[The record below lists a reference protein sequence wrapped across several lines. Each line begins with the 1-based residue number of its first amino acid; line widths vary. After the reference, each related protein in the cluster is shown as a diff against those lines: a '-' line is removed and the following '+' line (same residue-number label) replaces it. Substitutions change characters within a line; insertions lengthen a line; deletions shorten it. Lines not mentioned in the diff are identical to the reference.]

1 MPESEVRVAPWEE
14 VTIDLIGPWKVKV
27 GSKVCEF
34 NALTCIDTVSNLV
47 ELVRIDNK
55 TATHIRDKFSQ
66 TWLCRYPRPIRCVHD
81 KGGEFIDREFQWL
94 LEMFSIKDICSTSTS
109 KNPQSNAIC
118 ERMHQTVEN
127 VLRILVHSNP
137 TNNMSSVKDIV
148 DDALAT
154 AMHAMRTTVATTL
167 GIAPGGALVFSR
179 DMFLNVPLIAEWQA
193 IARNREHHVNENLR
207 RANKKRRPFDYAVGQ
222 RVLKKVHNPTKLGV
236 RTEGPY
242 TIERV
247 HVNGNLTIQLCS
259 GVTERINIRRV
270 IPYR

>member
-1 MPESEVRVAPWEE
+1 
-14 VTIDLIGPWKVKV
+14 
-27 GSKVCEF
+27 
-34 NALTCIDTVSNLV
+34 
-47 ELVRIDNK
+47 
-55 TATHIRDKFSQ
+55 
-66 TWLCRYPRPIRCVHD
+66 
-81 KGGEFIDREFQWL
+81 
-94 LEMFSIKDICSTSTS
+94 MFSIKDICSTS

-127 VLRILVHSNP
+127 ILRILVHSNP
-137 TNNMSSVKDIV
+137 PNNMSSAKDIV

-167 GIAPGGALVFSR
+167 GSAPGALAFSR
-179 DMFLNVPLIAEWQA
+179 DMFLNVSLIADWQA
-193 IARNREHHVNENLR
+193 IAREHHVHENLR
-207 RANKKRRPFDYAVGQ
+207 RANKKRRQFDYAFGQ
-222 RVLKKVHNPTKLGV
+222 HVLKKVHDPTKLGV

-247 HVNGNLTIQLCS
+247 HVDGNLTIQLCA